1 MSASLDSDRLA
12 VLVHEVRSP
21 VAALSAIA
29 ETIGD
34 DALDP
39 EARRSLVKLVTVAC
53 RGIER
58 IVADAS
64 VVSIR
69 LEPVDLVELVGDV
82 VSAARLQGADVELTA
97 PTTMPR
103 VDGDP
108 SRLRQILD
116 NLIVNALVHGG
127 GAHEPVSVTVR
138 VDSMIRIDVTDCGS
152 GIPEEDLERIFEPRV
167 RLDPEASA
175 GSGLGLALGRAI
187 AEGHGGSLTA
197 MSAAGAGATFTLA
210 LPVPTD

>member
-29 ETIGD
+29 ETIAD
-34 DALDP
+34 DALDL
-39 EARRSLVKLVTVAC
+39 EARRSLVKLVTLAC

-69 LEPVDLVELVGDV
+69 LEPIDPVELVGDV
-82 VSAARLQGADVELTA
+82 VSAARLRGAEVELTA
-97 PTTMPR
+97 AARVPR
-103 VDGDP
+103 VAGDP
-108 SRLRQILD
+108 SRLRQVLD

-127 GAHEPVSVTVR
+127 AREPVSVTVR
-138 VDSMIRIDVTDCGS
+138 VDSMVRIDVSDLGP
-152 GIPEEDLERIFEPRV
+152 GIPEEHLQRIFEPGV
-167 RLDPEASA
+167 RLDPEVSA
-175 GSGLGLALGRAI
+175 GTGLGLALGRAI

-197 MSAAGAGATFTLA
+197 TSAPGAGATFTLA
-210 LPVPTD
+210 LPMRMD